1 MPEASAALA
10 WTTRP
15 QGSSIPDYGH
25 PLEFGTF
32 LTPRNHPPRQVV
44 ELAQLSERAGLDLVT
59 FQDHPYQPAFHDTWT
74 LIAYVAAV
82 TDEVRLAANVHNLP
96 LRQPAVLAR
105 AAAGLDLLTGGR
117 IEMALGAGGFWDA
130 IEAMGGPRRSPGEA
144 VDALSEAID
153 VIRAIWDV
161 EGRTRLEAGGA
172 HHRVDGAKRGPE
184 PAHDMQVWIGGY
196 QPRMLGLIGTKA
208 DGWLPTFARLD
219 ADSLD
224 RQNRVIDEAARQ
236 AGRSPSDIRRL
247 VNISGTFGTGTG
259 FLEGSPERW
268 TEDLAPLVA
277 RHGFSTFILASDDP
291 ATIETFAR
299 KSCPPSGILER
310 ASDV

>member
-1 MPEASAALA
+1 M
-10 WTTRP
+10 
-15 QGSSIPDYGH
+15 PDYGH
-25 PLEFGTF
+25 RLEFGTF
-32 LTPRNHPPRQVV
+32 LTPRNDPPKQVV
-44 ELAQLSERAGLDLVT
+44 ELAQLSEAAGFDLVT

-82 TDEVRLAANVHNLP
+82 TERVRLAANVHNLP

-105 AAAGLDLLTGGR
+105 AAAGLDLITGGR

-130 IEAMGGPRRSPGEA
+130 IEAMGGQRRSPGEA

-153 VIRAIWDV
+153 VIRGIWDV
-161 EGRTRLEAGGA
+161 GSRTRLEAGGV
-172 HHRVDGAKRGPE
+172 HHRVDGAKRGPA
-184 PAHDMQVWIGGY
+184 PAHDMQVWVGGY
-196 QPRMLGLIGTKA
+196 QRRMLGLIGAKA

-247 VNISGTFGTGTG
+247 ANISGTFGTGTG

-268 TEDLAPLVA
+268 AEDLAPLVT

-291 ATIETFAR
+291 ATIETFAQEVVPALR
-299 KSCPPSGILER
+299 DQS
-310 ASDV
+310 SDD